1 MHMNNPPSTNALLS
15 VNDLCVSVPTTA
27 GGGRARAVNGVS
39 FSVGVGE
46 TVALV
51 GESGCGKSLTAL
63 ALAGL
68 LPPGVRRESGTI
80 RFHGAEVPTHGR
92 ALRAVRGRGLAYVFQ
107 EPMAS
112 LNPVLT
118 IGLQMDEAVR
128 RHQPGVDVAAESRRL
143 LSRVSLPNPDDVHRV
158 YPHQLSGGQCQRVM
172 IAMALAC
179 RPQLLVADEPT
190 TALDVTLQAQ
200 ILDLLTMIAH
210 EDGMAMLLIT
220 HDLGIVART
229 AARVLV
235 MYAGVVLEQGPTAT
249 VLRTPGHP
257 YTCGLLAAVP
267 RLDDP
272 PDQPLNGIKGNVP
285 GPGRRPAGCVFHP
298 RCPQAQPLCS
308 DGSVPLTERQPGHL
322 VRCRLV

>member
-1 MHMNNPPSTNALLS
+1 MAVPYAPS
-15 VNDLCVSVPTTA
+15 A
-27 GGGRARAVNGVS
+27 GGAVNGVS

-80 RFHGAEVPTHGR
+80 RFDGALVPAQGR
-92 ALRAVRGRGLAYVFQ
+92 ALRDIRGRGLAYVFQ
-107 EPMAS
+107 EPTAA

-118 IGLQMDEAVR
+118 IGTQVDEAVR
-128 RHQPGVDVAAESRRL
+128 RHQPGADVAAETRRL
-143 LSRVSLPNPDDVHRV
+143 LARVSLPNPDDLRRA
-158 YPHQLSGGQCQRVM
+158 YPHQLSGGQCQRAM

-179 RPQLLVADEPT
+179 RPRLLVADEPT

-200 ILDLLTMIAH
+200 ILELLTAITR

-220 HDLGIVART
+220 HDLGIVARA

-235 MYAGVVLEQGPTAT
+235 MYAGVVVEQGPTPV
-249 VLRTPGHP
+249 VLRTPCHP
-257 YTCGLLAAVP
+257 YTRGLLAAVP

-272 PDQPLNGIKGNVP
+272 LGQPLCGIEGNVP
-285 GPGRRPAGCVFHP
+285 GPGRRPPGCVFHP
-298 RCPQAQPLCS
+298 RCPEAQAVCRVDPVL
-308 DGSVPLTERQPGHL
+308 LTERQPDRW
-322 VRCRLV
+322 VRCRAA

>member
-1 MHMNNPPSTNALLS
+1 
-15 VNDLCVSVPTTA
+15 
-27 GGGRARAVNGVS
+27 
-39 FSVGVGE
+39 
-46 TVALV
+46 
-51 GESGCGKSLTAL
+51 
-63 ALAGL
+63 
-68 LPPGVRRESGTI
+68 
-80 RFHGAEVPTHGR
+80 
-92 ALRAVRGRGLAYVFQ
+92 
-107 EPMAS
+107 MAS